1 MDDTIRAFFEKY
13 SWDKY
18 TSKHLK
24 YYEVSAFDLETS
36 IASDSVV
43 HITDQTLDDN
53 ECETL
58 ARALQLMVPENLK
71 QLYLSGNKIGDR
83 GVASLVKGALA
94 LPNFELLF
102 LAKNADIG
110 DEGMVAIAEG
120 LAKTKIWQLVLTET
134 KIGNAG
140 AKAFAAAIDKDS
152 EAFSSLRW
160 LFLDSTQIG
169 DKGVEALA
177 KALTKGCKSL
187 ERLALQNTKLTNRGA
202 RARPPHHARP
212 WSRSWSAALPAGLVL
227 LHSGVRFR
235 CARMRVSCV
244 RPRVPTWLSS
254 LTDLL
259 SCSSVLVRLIG
270 ERAGLCHLAKA
281 IGEGALPKCEYLYVQ
296 NNEFDR
302 EGKMMLKAA
311 TKPRNI
317 KVHFGWPPPLPGVDY
332 D

>member
-1 MDDTIRAFFEKY
+1 LLCARAPMDDTIRAFFEKY

-18 TSKHLK
+18 VSKHLK

-187 ERLALQNTKLTNRGA
+187 ERLALQNTKLTNRG
-202 RARPPHHARP
+202 
-212 WSRSWSAALPAGLVL
+212 
-227 LHSGVRFR
+227 
-235 CARMRVSCV
+235 
-244 RPRVPTWLSS
+244 
-254 LTDLL
+254 
-259 SCSSVLVRLIG
+259 
-270 ERAGLCHLAKA
+270 LCHLAKA